1 MAEAANA
8 GRRSSTGSVCSESSG
23 VLEPPDS
30 EDEEHESGDES
41 VDTDSAVVEPDEV
54 QCDNLTLKESSKKAG
69 KWFLYHH
76 ELQDSRWL
84 KRTPSEIS
92 DSCTGFALGNYEGVM
107 YVFPKNSKLMMKD
120 LKPLCETVMPLI

>member
-1 MAEAANA
+1 M
-8 GRRSSTGSVCSESSG
+8 
-23 VLEPPDS
+23 EPQDTD
-30 EDEEHESGDES
+30 DEEEESDEL
-41 VDTDSAVVEPDEV
+41 DAVVEPNEV
-54 QCDNLTLKESSKKAG
+54 QCDNLTLRESSKKAG

-84 KRTPSEIS
+84 KRAPSEIS